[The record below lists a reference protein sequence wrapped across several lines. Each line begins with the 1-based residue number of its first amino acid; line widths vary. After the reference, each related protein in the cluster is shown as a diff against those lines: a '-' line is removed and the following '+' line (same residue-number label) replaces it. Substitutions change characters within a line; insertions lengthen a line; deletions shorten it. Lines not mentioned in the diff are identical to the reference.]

1 MKTYSAIDPSRV
13 GIWGWSFGGYAT
25 THTLLYPETVFTT
38 GVAVAPLV
46 SRYNYDSMHTERF
59 MALPKDN
66 QENYDKCSLLNQTL
80 SNMHD
85 KQYTIISG
93 TMDDNVHFQNAAQ
106 ISKALF
112 KENVQFNAM
121 VSLLFIFCSTVKC
134 WNKDLLTKSQYFF
147 FRGPGKNWLFVLR
160 IDQ

>member
-121 VSLLFIFCSTVKC
+121 VSLFFMFFSTVKC
-134 WNKDLLTKSQYFF
+134 
-147 FRGPGKNWLFVLR
+147 
-160 IDQ
+160 

>member
-112 KENVQFNAM
+112 KENVQFKAM
-121 VSLLFIFCSTVKC
+121 VSLFFMFFSTVKC
-134 WNKDLLTKSQYFF
+134 
-147 FRGPGKNWLFVLR
+147 
-160 IDQ
+160 

>member
-1 MKTYSAIDPSRV
+1 MLRSAFRSKRIGQFERVDVSNFAEYLMRTYSAIDPSRV

-59 MALPKDN
+59 MAMPEDN
-66 QENYDKCSLLNQTL
+66 QENYDKCSLLNQTI

-121 VSLLFIFCSTVKC
+121 VSHKH
-134 WNKDLLTKSQYFF
+134 WH
-147 FRGPGKNWLFVLR
+147 
-160 IDQ
+160 

>member
-121 VSLLFIFCSTVKC
+121 VSLFYFFSTVKC
-134 WNKDLLTKSQYFF
+134 
-147 FRGPGKNWLFVLR
+147 
-160 IDQ
+160 

>member
-121 VSLLFIFCSTVKC
+121 VSL
-134 WNKDLLTKSQYFF
+134 FF
-147 FRGPGKNWLFVLR
+147 MYSDTLE
-160 IDQ
+160 

>member
-1 MKTYSAIDPSRV
+1 MQKYPSIDSSRV

-25 THTLLYPETVFTT
+25 THTLLYPGTVFTT

-46 SRYNYDSMHTERF
+46 SRFNYDSMHTERF
-59 MALPKDN
+59 MDLPDNN
-66 QENYDKCSLLNQTL
+66 QENYDKCSLLYQNISQ
-80 SNMHD
+80 MHD

-121 VSLLFIFCSTVKC
+121 VGLCNKC
-134 WNKDLLTKSQYFF
+134 FTK
-147 FRGPGKNWLFVLR
+147 VL
-160 IDQ
+160 

>member
-121 VSLLFIFCSTVKC
+121 VSLLFMFCSTVKC
-134 WNKDLLTKSQYFF
+134 
-147 FRGPGKNWLFVLR
+147 
-160 IDQ
+160 

>member
-1 MKTYSAIDPSRV
+1 MQRYPSIDSSRI

-25 THTLLYPETVFTT
+25 THTLLYPGTVFTT

-46 SRYNYDSMHTERF
+46 SRFNYDSMHTERF
-59 MALPKDN
+59 MDLPENNID
-66 QENYDKCSLLNQTL
+66 NYDKCSLLSQNISQ
-80 SNMHD
+80 MHD

-121 VSLLFIFCSTVKC
+121 VSSYIVKFFMKIIFSSSMVTRHILFDMAKETTDTSTE
-134 WNKDLLTKSQYFF
+134 
-147 FRGPGKNWLFVLR
+147 
-160 IDQ
+160 

>member
-1 MKTYSAIDPSRV
+1 MRQYPALDASHV

-25 THTLLYPETVFTT
+25 THTLLYPGTVFTT

-46 SRYNYDSMHTERF
+46 SRFNYDSMHTERF
-59 MALPKDN
+59 MAMPSDN
-66 QENYDKCSLLNQTL
+66 WDNYLKCSLLEQNITQ
-80 SNMHD
+80 MHD

-121 VSLLFIFCSTVKC
+121 V
-134 WNKDLLTKSQYFF
+134 
-147 FRGPGKNWLFVLR
+147 R
-160 IDQ
+160 

>member
-112 KENVQFNAM
+112 KENVQFKAM
-121 VSLLFIFCSTVKC
+121 VSLFFM
-134 WNKDLLTKSQYFF
+134 FF
-147 FRGPGKNWLFVLR
+147 FYSQMLKSSSFHKKSTLFQR
-160 IDQ
+160 AW